1 MGNQIL
7 IRLILA
13 RQTPT
18 SAQAN
23 LTQVTWTLS
32 QLVLTPLAL
41 ARLKTPQSKQS
52 KLSNGLLELTRIQQ
66 SLARQRA

>member
-23 LTQVTWTLS
+23 LTEVTWTLS

-52 KLSNGLLELTRIQQ
+52 
-66 SLARQRA
+66 